1 MSTRRPLAAAAA
13 VLTLT
18 LAACGASDAS
28 DDGADGIASLGTSVI
43 DGDTAETGDD
53 DSDDD
58 IDDDSEAPSD
68 PDEAFDLYERCLQD
82 AGVDTAVLSGEP
94 GGGGAQV
101 EGDVTE
107 NGSVDADSVVEFDDE
122 SFAAFEDCE
131 KHLANTDTGFDLSPE
146 QQAELADAELAFARC
161 MREQGIDMPD
171 PSSSDGGAIAIEI
184 DDEDVDPDAMD
195 AAAAECNSV
204 FDEVFDDVF
213 DDLEGEEG
221 SS

>member
-1 MSTRRPLAAAAA
+1 
-13 VLTLT
+13 
-18 LAACGASDAS
+18 ACGGSDAS
-28 DDGADGIASLGTSVI
+28 DVGDDGIASLGTDAAS
-43 DGDTAETGDD
+43 DGTAETGDD
-53 DSDDD
+53 ST
-58 IDDDSEAPSD
+58 DDDSTSTDDRDDDVEAPSD
-68 PDEAFDLYERCLQD
+68 PEEAFALYERCLDD

-94 GGGGAQV
+94 GGGGAEV

-107 NGSVDADSVVEFDDE
+107 NGGVDADSVVEFDDE

-146 QQAELADAELAFARC
+146 QQAALADAELAFARC

-184 DDEDVDPDAMD
+184 SDEEFDPDAMD

-204 FDEVFDDVF
+204 FDEVFDD
-213 DDLEGEEG
+213 LEGEEG